1 MADTLATYD
10 PNLTSDVDRMRF
22 NVGDIHV
29 GLDAGGTEQALR
41 PDVEY
46 LALLDLNQN
55 WKLATAE
62 MADSL
67 ASEYAQEP
75 DSFSASGDVS
85 VSWGV
90 RVEQWRN
97 LSQRLRAEAAAA
109 AAASVMTAF
118 GIISVSPVRI
128 DEEYREYQSELLRG
142 DPERMAMRLN
152 DGRPRT

>member
-22 NVGDIHV
+22 NVGDIRV
-29 GLDAGGTEQALR
+29 GLDTGGIEQALR

-46 LALLDLNQN
+46 LALLDLTQN

-75 DSFSASGDVS
+75 DSFSSSGEVS
-85 VSWGV
+85 VSWGS

-97 LSQRLRAEAAAA
+97 LAQRLRAEVAAAN
-109 AAASVMTAF
+109 AASVMTAF
-118 GIISVSPVRI
+118 GIISISPVRI
-128 DEEYREYQSELLRG
+128 EEQSAEYTSPALRG
-142 DPERMAMRLN
+142 DPAHMAMRLN